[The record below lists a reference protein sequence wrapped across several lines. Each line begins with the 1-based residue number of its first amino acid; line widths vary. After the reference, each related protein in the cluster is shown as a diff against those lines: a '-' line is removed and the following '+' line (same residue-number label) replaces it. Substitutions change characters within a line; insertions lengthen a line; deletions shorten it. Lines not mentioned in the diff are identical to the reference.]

1 MEELK
6 AHTYKWYEFGCKDA
20 TYLTTKQKY
29 NGLSVSEKGLL
40 KFHLL
45 TCKYCRRFVNQV
57 NTIDKMLLKNVH
69 NINLTLTTEK
79 KAALNQLITQNL
91 DKN

>member
-29 NGLSVSEKGLL
+29 YGLSVSEKGLL

-79 KAALNQLITQNL
+79 KVALNQLITQNL